1 MNKDDTVLFEEYKT
15 KIVGKEE
22 AEGKKECKMNIC
34 WDERLLTQHF
44 IFNFTHI
51 PAFKP

>member
-22 AEGKKECKMNIC
+22 AERKK
-34 WDERLLTQHF
+34 RR
-44 IFNFTHI
+44 
-51 PAFKP
+51 